1 MITNEGWRSM
11 RIRAARPEEATAL
24 SELALRSKGHWGYDE
39 DFLARCREELT
50 LQPEEVEQRRTAVAE
65 HQGQVIGFVT
75 VQGDPPDGELGM
87 LFVDPPAIG
96 GGVGRL
102 LFEHALAVAR
112 AQGFTRLEIGADPYA
127 EPFYR
132 AMGAT
137 RLGTVPSGSIPGRK
151 LPLMT
156 IDPGHGGPSGPSE
169 EVKRR

>member
-1 MITNEGWRSM
+1 M
-11 RIRAARPEEATAL
+11 RIRAARPGEAAIL
-24 SELALRSKGHWGYDE
+24 SELALRSKGHWGYGE

-50 LQPEEVEQRRTAVAE
+50 LRPGDVEQRRTAVAE
-65 HQGQVIGFVT
+65 HQGHILGFVT

-102 LFEHALAVAR
+102 LFEHALAVAE
-112 AQGFTRLEIGADPYA
+112 ATGFKRLEIGAEPHA
-127 EPFYR
+127 EAFYR

-137 RLGTVPSGSIPGRK
+137 RVGTVPSGSIPGRE

-156 IDPGHGGPSGPSE
+156 IDPTRRGPQERS
-169 EVKRR
+169 

>member
-1 MITNEGWRSM
+1 ML
-11 RIRAARPEEATAL
+11 IRAARPEEAAIL

-39 DFLARCREELT
+39 GFLALCREELT
-50 LQPEEVEQRRTAVAE
+50 LQPSDVEQRRTAVAE
-65 HQGQVIGFVT
+65 NQGRILGFVT

-102 LFEHALAVAR
+102 LLEHALVVAE
-112 AQGFTRLEIGADPYA
+112 AIGFKQLEIGAEPHA
-127 EPFYR
+127 EAFYR

-137 RLGTVPSGSIPGRK
+137 RIGTVPSGSIPGRE

-156 IDPGHGGPSGPSE
+156 IEPT
-169 EVKRR
+169 RRSPQEQS